1 MSDSTHT
8 VTVRAFDSAY
18 PGSMFDKPHGEYVE
32 RGDASSLAAAL
43 LELVAKHK
51 RDAEDF
57 EDALKQEKAERD
69 ALRAMVQI
77 AYTGLNHHDQVA
89 MTKEVYGDRRTYGPG
104 EETTANARLISAAP
118 DLLEALIA
126 AEQALEHAGSHL
138 HADRCREVIAK
149 ATGAAA

>member
-1 MSDSTHT
+1 MADVKHT
-8 VTVRAFDSAY
+8 PGPWTSY
-18 PGSMFDKPHGEYVE
+18 PCNLE
-32 RGDASSLAAAL
+32 RYSRVITANG
-43 LELVAKHK
+43 
-51 RDAEDF
+51 
-57 EDALKQEKAERD
+57 
-69 ALRAMVQI
+69 AMVQI
-77 AYTGLNHHDQVA
+77 AYTGLNHDQVA
-89 MTKEVYGDRRTYGPG
+89 KTKEVYGDRRTYGPG

>member
-1 MSDSTHT
+1 MADVKHT
-8 VTVRAFDSAY
+8 PGPWASY
-18 PGSMFDKPHGEYVE
+18 PCNLE
-32 RGDASSLAAAL
+32 RYSRVITANG
-43 LELVAKHK
+43 
-51 RDAEDF
+51 
-57 EDALKQEKAERD
+57 
-69 ALRAMVQI
+69 AMVQI

-89 MTKEVYGDRRTYGPG
+89 MTKEVYGDRMTYGPG